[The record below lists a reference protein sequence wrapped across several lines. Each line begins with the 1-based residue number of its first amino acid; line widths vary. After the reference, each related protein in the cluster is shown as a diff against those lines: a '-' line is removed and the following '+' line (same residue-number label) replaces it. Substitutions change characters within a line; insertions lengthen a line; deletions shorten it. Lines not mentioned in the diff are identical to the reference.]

1 MLSADPT
8 SSQSIALQWTSSGA
22 ENVGY
27 EIHLARDTSFGCPNE
42 HQRDVFINDGSTAVE
57 VEGLEA
63 DSRYSITVTGF
74 NPGSSETSNT
84 VTEVTLEEGERLN
97 KPFMIHIALCESYIK
112 STQIVK

>member
-1 MLSADPT
+1 MSADPT

-27 EIHLARDTSFGCPNE
+27 EIHLTRDTSFGCPNE

-74 NPGSSETSNT
+74 NPGSSETSDT
-84 VTEVTLEEGERLN
+84 VTAVTLEEGERLN
-97 KPFMIHIALCESYIK
+97 KPLLLAMIL
-112 STQIVK
+112 

>member
-1 MLSADPT
+1 MSADPT

-27 EIHLARDTSFGCPNE
+27 EIHLTRDTSFGCPNE

-74 NPGSSETSNT
+74 NPVGSGETSDT
-84 VTEVTLEEGERLN
+84 VTAVTLEEGERLN
-97 KPFMIHIALCESYIK
+97 EPLLLAMINY
-112 STQIVK
+112 STV